1 MHRPQSGTV
10 RRPFPSGVPVVLALV
25 AGSAATQAPAQ
36 PPTPPATAAPAGFT
50 ALFNGGDL
58 AGWRGRPHVDP
69 RKEAEGTAEERAA
82 RQQGWNADL
91 AAHWKVE
98 NGVIVNDGKG
108 VYLTTDRDYGD
119 FELDLEWMFPEA
131 CGDSGIYLRGNPQV
145 QIWDPDC
152 ERDRKHGND
161 KGSGGLWNNPAESA
175 GRFPLVKADRP
186 IGQWNRFRIRMQGD
200 RVNVVLNDQVVV
212 ADAALANYFAK
223 GEPLPARG
231 PIQIQTHGAPMHV
244 RNVFI
249 RELAAAASTG
259 PAPAGGAADA
269 ESAHRQGVGPGW
281 RDLGEKDFVDVNGG
295 PDTWTWK
302 DGVAH
307 CTGQPVGVI
316 RTRAPLTNL
325 EMSLEW
331 RHLTSAGNSGVF
343 LWAPPEAL
351 ENLPPGKLPRGGIEV
366 QVLDH
371 GYTAQYEKATGKKAD
386 WFTTDGDVF
395 PVGTSAMKP
404 FPPVAPDGRRS
415 FPTARHSRGTPEWNH
430 YYIRAVDGEV
440 KLWVNGHQVSGG
452 SGCVPA
458 TGYLCLESE
467 GAPVEFR
474 KLRIREL
481 AAPGDEAGF
490 VPLFDGR
497 SLDGW
502 QGALDGYE
510 VVDGEIRCRKGVG
523 GNLLTKGEYGDFVL
537 RFDFRLTPGANNGL
551 GIRAPDAGDVA
562 FSGIELQVLDD
573 GHPKYEKIQP
583 WQVHGSIYGV
593 APAVRGKLRP
603 TGEWNTQ
610 EVTAK
615 GTKITVNLN
624 GATIVDADV
633 AEFRDGKPT
642 PDGKAHPGLART
654 AGRIGFLGHG
664 DEVHFRNIRIRPL
677 P

>member
-1 MHRPQSGTV
+1 MQRPIPSVTV
-10 RRPFPSGVPVVLALV
+10 SPSASVGLPIVLALAVV
-25 AGSAATQAPAQ
+25 AAAPARAQ
-36 PPTPPATAAPAGFT
+36 SPAAAPAGFT
-50 ALFNGGDL
+50 ALFNGTDL
-58 AGWRGRPHVDP
+58 AGWRGRPHFDP
-69 RKEAEGTAEERAA
+69 RKEAEGTPEERAT
-82 RQQGWNADL
+82 RQGEWNADM

-108 VYLTTDRDYGD
+108 VYLTTARDYGD
-119 FELDLEWMFPEA
+119 FELELEWMFPEA
-131 CGDSGIYLRGNPQV
+131 CGDSGIYLRANPQV

-152 ERDRKHGND
+152 ERDNKLGNQ
-161 KGSGGLWNNPAESA
+161 KGSGGLWNNPPESA
-175 GRFPLVKADRP
+175 GRTPLVKADKP
-186 IGQWNRFRIRMQGD
+186 IGQWNTFRIRMQGD
-200 RVNVVLNDQVVV
+200 RVAVVLNDQTVV
-212 ADAALANYFAK
+212 ADAPLANYFAK

-231 PIQIQTHGAPMHV
+231 PIQIQTHGSPLHV

-249 RELAAAASTG
+249 RELGDRDGSGT
-259 PAPAGGAADA
+259 
-269 ESAHRQGVGPGW
+269 GW
-281 RDLGEKDFVDVNGG
+281 RDLGEKDFVNVNGE
-295 PDTWTWK
+295 PDTWTWQ

-307 CTGQPVGVI
+307 CTGKPVGVI
-316 RTRAPLTNL
+316 RTREPLTNL

-331 RHLTSAGNSGVF
+331 RHLTSGGNSGVF
-343 LWAPPEAL
+343 LWAPPAAL
-351 ENLPPGKLPRGGIEV
+351 ENLPPGKLPPGGIEV

-371 GYTAQYEKATGKKAD
+371 GYTEQYEKSSGKKAD

-395 PVGTSAMKP
+395 PVGTSTMKP
-404 FPPVAPDGRRS
+404 FPPVSPDGRRS

-430 YYIRAVDGEV
+430 YFIRAVDGEM
-440 KLWVNGHQVSGG
+440 KLCVNGHQVSGG
-452 SGCVPA
+452 SGCTPA

-474 KLRIREL
+474 RLRIREL
-481 AAPGDEAGF
+481 PGNATTGSPPDSATGSTPASAGSETGF
-490 VPLFDGR
+490 VPLFDGK

-502 QGALDGYE
+502 QGAVAGYD
-510 VVDGEIRCRKGVG
+510 VVDGEIRCRKGAG
-523 GNLLTKGEYGDFVL
+523 GNLLTKNEYGDFVL

-593 APAVRGKLRP
+593 VAASRGALKP

-615 GTKITVNLN
+615 GTRITVNLN
-624 GATIVDADV
+624 GKTIVDADV
-633 AEFRDGKPT
+633 AEFRDGKAT
-642 PDGKAHPGLART
+642 PDDKPHPGLSRT
-654 AGRIGFLGHG
+654 TGRIGFLGHG
-664 DEVHFRNIRIRPL
+664 DEVHYRNIRLRPL